1 MTHLKFVLL
10 TSVALGAVGTPVW
23 AQNASVPAPKPAE
36 QGATVNAEGQNEPAQ
51 VGEVVVSARTSG
63 IRTSIDAISYSLADD
78 IQATT
83 GALADALRNLPS
95 VDVDPEGNVSLRGDS
110 GVTILV
116 DGRPA
121 AIFTGESRKQAV
133 LSTPAAQYSRIEV
146 MTNPSA
152 AYSPEGTGGVINLIT
167 KPVPLA
173 TGGPTVAPKI
183 TGSLQA
189 NAGDSGRY
197 NLGLNLARTH
207 DRLTLT
213 VDAAL
218 RHDPY
223 EQTVERIRNR
233 HDNGA
238 GFVSSRQFQNI
249 GGASDHAN
257 IRLGAE
263 YRLDNKTQISGELRY
278 TEIDVDANAT
288 GDYEAKAANG
298 DIDTAWHRTV
308 RGGYAGQFA
317 GATGRVIRRFN
328 DEGHEWS
335 NELRLDRVRGD
346 FINNFL
352 VETSVPVLAPFYE
365 TSALENNVDQLG
377 LTSAYTLPMSDG
389 SKIRAGYDL
398 RLVALDL
405 NTRVANGP
413 TPDNLVLN
421 PLVSNDFHI
430 DEAVHALYATWEKP
444 LNEKLSG
451 QLGLRL
457 EQVDRELDQVTSGD
471 KRSTSDFNA
480 YPTLHLQYTLSDSQT
495 LRGSYGRRVQRPRPS
510 ELNPFLTY
518 MDPLNYSSG
527 NPDLRQQETD
537 AFELMWQ
544 RRVQQTFYQ
553 ATLYYRDT
561 TDAFTMVSSDLG
573 DGVLLNRPENLG
585 GRTDTGVELVAN
597 GRLHP
602 TLRYNASVNL
612 FRQEIDASNIAGG
625 TSRASNLVSGRLNLN
640 WQPTTA
646 DFLQVSTVWTGE
658 QMLAQGTRE
667 GATLV
672 NLGYRRKLTE
682 QVALQISVRDVFDNG
697 RNITT
702 LETPGFSER
711 TEMWMGGRSGLIGL
725 TWTFG
730 QRSRPQDPVFDFSAP
745 QTAN

>member
-1 MTHLKFVLL
+1 MSQLKFVLL
-10 TSVALGAVGTPVW
+10 SSAALAAASSPVW
-23 AQNASVPAPKPAE
+23 AQNAPAPAPVQAPASTPKPAQE
-36 QGATVNAEGQNEPAQ
+36 DTAQ
-51 VGEVVVSARTSG
+51 VGEVVVSARTNS

-95 VDVDPEGNVSLRGDS
+95 VDVDPDGNVSLRGDS

-152 AYSPEGTGGVINLIT
+152 AYSPEGTGGIINLIT
-167 KPVPLA
+167 KPVPVG
-173 TGGPTVAPKI
+173 TGGPSAAPKL

-213 VDAAL
+213 LDAGL
-218 RHDPY
+218 RHDPF
-223 EQTVERIRNR
+223 EQTIDHVRSRY
-233 HDNGA
+233 DATA
-238 GFVSSRQFQNI
+238 GRFLDARQHQDI
-249 GGASDHAN
+249 EGASDHAYV
-257 IRLGAE
+257 RLGAE
-263 YRLDNKTQISGELRY
+263 YRLDNKTQLNGELRY
-278 TEIDVDANAT
+278 TDIDVGNDGRN
-288 GDYEAKAANG
+288 DYEADDALNG
-298 DIDTAWHRTV
+298 LSSAWRRTAS
-308 RGGYAGQFA
+308 GGYAGQFV
-317 GATGRVIRRFN
+317 GTTGRILRRFN

-346 FINNFL
+346 SSSNIL
-352 VETSVPVLAPFYE
+352 VETTVPVLAPFYE
-365 TSALENNVDQLG
+365 AKTLVNNVDQLG
-377 LTSAYTLPMSDG
+377 FTSAYTLPMSDG
-389 SKIRAGYDL
+389 SKLRAGYDL

-405 NTRVANGP
+405 NTSTATGP
-413 TPDNLVLN
+413 DLGSLVPN

-495 LRGSYGRRVQRPRPS
+495 LRGSYSRRVQRPRPS

-518 MDPLNYSSG
+518 IDPLNYISG

-537 AFELMWQ
+537 AFEVMWQ
-544 RRVQQTFYQ
+544 RRIQQTFYQ
-553 ATLYYRDT
+553 TTLYYRDT
-561 TDAFTMVSSDLG
+561 SDAFTMVSSDLG
-573 DGVLLNRPENLG
+573 DGALLTRPENLG
-585 GRTDTGVELVAN
+585 GRTDIGLEVVAN
-597 GRLHP
+597 GRLHS
-602 TLRYNASVNL
+602 TLRYNASINL

-625 TSRASNLVSGRLNLN
+625 SSRTSDLVSGRLNLN
-640 WQPTTA
+640 WQPTSA
-646 DFLQVSTVWTGE
+646 DFVQIATVWTGD
-658 QMLAQGTRE
+658 QLLAQGTRE

-672 NLGYRRKLTE
+672 NLGYRRKLTP
-682 QVALQISVRDVFDNG
+682 QLALQISLRDVFDEG
-697 RNITT
+697 RSTT
-702 LETPGFSER
+702 LLDTPAFRDR
-711 TEMWMGGRSGLIGL
+711 TETWSGGRTGLIGL
-725 TWTFG
+725 TWAFG
-730 QRSRPQDPVFDFSAP
+730 QTSRPQDPSFDFAAP
-745 QTAN
+745 QTGT